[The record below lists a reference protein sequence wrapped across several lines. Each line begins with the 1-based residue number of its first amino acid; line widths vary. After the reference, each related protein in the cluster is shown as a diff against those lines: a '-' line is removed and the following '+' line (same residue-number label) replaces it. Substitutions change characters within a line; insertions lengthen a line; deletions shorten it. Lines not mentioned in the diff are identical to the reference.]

1 MQAGIGCRLFEG
13 WAALWVG
20 LLVAGC
26 SFSGP
31 GSSPDGAPS
40 AEIDASVIDDIDAM
54 PDESPWDEPDYAA
67 RIRFNVDNSTREN
80 LDNFPLALRFPVES
94 SMGGFGE
101 RIVFRDS
108 EGRLSHQTEE
118 FGETALVWVEANLP
132 DQQVMSI
139 WMYFDNETAVDLNSG
154 PDTFSDFSSVYHFFD
169 TFDPSNGN
177 PVDDA
182 TGRNNLGAAS
192 AMSNSNTDVGIGRA
206 LSYTAGGSQYVATA
220 VAESDFNLSDDQDL
234 SYEAWFKVTADTTN
248 RVIMANLNPQCRG
261 MLLYIGD
268 GVEQDSDGQTDVGD
282 GLLIGTFLTA
292 NNCANTA
299 GERTITASSGR
310 VDDGNWHHVAY
321 TVDRGTTATPNCF
334 LTGPVSQPP
343 ARFGDEARRP
353 TRQLDSEATTAMP
366 AKPST
371 AYSTKSASVMSARPT
386 GISRPISTDTQ
397 RPTPSTRMTLLSP
410 GPFNKDP
417 TRSARSSWS
426 TDLFA
431 KSLRSEALDLL
442 FTALAL
448 EDSATLRG
456 CRASRF

>member
-67 RIRFNVDNSTREN
+67 RIRFNVDNSTRED

-182 TGRNNLGAAS
+182 TGRNDLGAAS

-321 TVDRGTTATPNCF
+321 TVDRDYGNAELFLDGASVATASTVRRRGVSTNSTT
-334 LTGPVSQPP
+334 
-343 ARFGDEARRP
+343 RFGSNNRDA
-353 TRQLDSEATTAMP
+353 
-366 AKPST
+366 
-371 AYSTKSASVMSARPT
+371 
-386 GISRPISTDTQ
+386 
-397 RPTPSTRMTLLSP
+397 
-410 GPFNKDP
+410 
-417 TRSARSSWS
+417 
-426 TDLFA
+426 
-431 KSLRSEALDLL
+431 SEALDGLL
-442 FTALAL
+442 DEVRIGDVRKADWYLATYL
-448 EDSATLRG
+448 NGHPKTDAVNPDDFVVTGPVQQRPN
-456 CRASRF
+456 